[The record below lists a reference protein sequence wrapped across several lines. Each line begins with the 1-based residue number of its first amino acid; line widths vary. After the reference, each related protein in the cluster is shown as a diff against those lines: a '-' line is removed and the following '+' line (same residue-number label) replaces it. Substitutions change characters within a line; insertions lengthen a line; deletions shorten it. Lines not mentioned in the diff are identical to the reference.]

1 MSVSEQYAN
10 TVRQAQETMAS
21 MMESFA
27 SNTQKAFGQPV
38 GPFGVVDPT
47 AGIDQVFDF
56 LGMTLE
62 VQRDFA
68 KKLAGVTASVGETVR
83 EQATSV
89 GEAVREQ
96 ATSAG
101 ELVREQ
107 AISVGELAREHT
119 DAVQRAAQEQAD
131 TLKRAAQERAAQE
144 RAAQERAAQERA
156 AQKYEQLTKVELADE
171 LDRRDL
177 PKTGNVDELRARL
190 IEDDRK

>member
-38 GPFGVVDPT
+38 GPFGTADPT

-83 EQATSV
+83 ASPI
-89 GEAVREQ
+89 AL
-96 ATSAG
+96 S
-101 ELVREQ
+101 
-107 AISVGELAREHT
+107 
-119 DAVQRAAQEQAD
+119 
-131 TLKRAAQERAAQE
+131 TLSEGWCNPRS
-144 RAAQERAAQERA
+144 
-156 AQKYEQLTKVELADE
+156 
-171 LDRRDL
+171 
-177 PKTGNVDELRARL
+177 
-190 IEDDRK
+190 I